1 MRLLAQAKRIATK
14 EMFDLVPILSYVK
27 PGATEAS
34 EALSSTEALAVSITM
49 EGLLFAAFA
58 VGNKLTEKTEK
69 GRSPFYTQ
77 GWFGWCVVFAIGL
90 IAAGAGTAW
99 WELFGH
105 GWPESFSQFFLGL
118 GLAVGIVSQP
128 IFAAT
133 INYES
138 RKT

>member
-1 MRLLAQAKRIATK
+1 
-14 EMFDLVPILSYVK
+14 MFDLVPILADVK
-27 PGATEAS
+27 PGAIATP
-34 EALSSTEALAVSITM
+34 EALPSAEALAVSITM

-69 GRSPFYTQ
+69 GRSAFYTQ
-77 GWFGWCVVFAIGL
+77 GWFGWCIVLAIGL
-90 IAAGAGTAW
+90 IAAGAGATW

-105 GWPESFSQFFLGL
+105 NWPASPGEFFLGL

-128 IFAAT
+128 IFAAA
-133 INYES
+133 INHES